1 MTLRTDGIVIR
12 EQTTGEQDRLVT
24 ILTREN
30 GVIKGFVNG
39 GRNPKNRNVSSTGL
53 LCYSD
58 FTIEKTKK
66 DVYII
71 KEATAKEVFFSLREN
86 ITSLSLA
93 QYFAEIAGELSPRE
107 EDAGEYLS
115 LLLNSIFL
123 LTNKKKDARLIK
135 AVTELRLCAIAG
147 YMPNLVSCC
156 ECGKFETEIMYF
168 NLETG
173 MLFCENC
180 KSSDRL
186 LKLGP
191 GIISAM
197 RHICFSAPEKVFS
210 FNLSTDGIIALSDL
224 TERYLKKVTLRNYK
238 TLDFYKTMTDI

>member
-39 GRNPKNRNVSSTGL
+39 GRNPRNKNVSSTGL

-58 FTIEKTKK
+58 FTIEKRKN
-66 DVYII
+66 DIYVI

-107 EDAGEYLS
+107 ENAGEYLS
-115 LLLNSIFL
+115 LVLNSIYL
-123 LTNKKKDARLIK
+123 LSNKIKDARLIK

-147 YMPNLVSCC
+147 YMPNLVACH
-156 ECGKFETEIMYF
+156 ECGNFETEVMYF
-168 NLETG
+168 SLDTG
-173 MLFCENC
+173 MLFCEKC
-180 KSSDRL
+180 RSSNRL
-186 LKLGP
+186 LKLSP

-197 RHICFSAPEKVFS
+197 RHICFSPPEKVFS
-210 FNLSTDGIIALSDL
+210 FNLSHDGILALSDL
-224 TERYLKKVTLRNYK
+224 TERYLRKVTMRSYK